1 MWLTRRSASLSKM
14 NYLELLHQLPQNL
27 KIKVR
32 QYENL
37 CQKKIRNK
45 WSLIFND
52 VCLMENIMPI
62 YTKVFV
68 FVVYIPYKRSGWPL
82 SKFLLG

>member
-1 MWLTRRSASLSKM
+1 MDSLK
-14 NYLELLHQLPQNL
+14 NQLPQNL

-52 VCLMENIMPI
+52 VCLIENIMPI
-62 YTKVFV
+62 YTKFNHKTKLKAKVIILRKLKIVFKIYLYKY
-68 FVVYIPYKRSGWPL
+68 VVCPAL
-82 SKFLLG
+82 